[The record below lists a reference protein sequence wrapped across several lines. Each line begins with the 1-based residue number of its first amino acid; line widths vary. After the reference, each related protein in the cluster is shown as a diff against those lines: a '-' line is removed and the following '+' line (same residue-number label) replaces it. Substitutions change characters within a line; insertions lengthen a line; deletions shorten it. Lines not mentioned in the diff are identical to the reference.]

1 MVPRD
6 QSYDK
11 EMRILGVNLSNNGSI
26 CVVEDGQ
33 IDFYLEAERVTRVKR
48 DSDVSKLLDMI
59 DNIDVVAIADAF
71 WNTGSKTMNSTKN
84 ISKIK
89 RLFPDAEKID
99 YRDRHHL
106 THAACGFYNSGFTE
120 AAVIVVDSS
129 GSHSEKGDE
138 CETIFHC
145 KTGRRFHWKVKHKE
159 YNTYKVGDSGEYAT
173 WGIGKEFDVVAESL
187 GLGECEAGKVM
198 GLAPHNTHLDATRVQ
213 KEWEDRSV
221 ELVEKALATTK
232 QNNIILTGGC
242 FLNCVVN
249 YKLTKAFPGVKFYA
263 EPVSHDG
270 GTAIGSAYLVHHNP
284 KLKSL

>member
-1 MVPRD
+1 M
-6 QSYDK
+6 
-11 EMRILGVNLSNNGSI
+11 SNNGSI

-33 IDFYLEAERVTRVKR
+33 VDFYLEAERVTRVKR
-48 DSDVSKLLDMI
+48 DSDVSKLLDMV
-59 DNIDVVAIADAF
+59 DNIDAVAIADAY
-71 WNTGSKTMNSTKN
+71 WNMGSKTMHSTKC

-89 RLFPDAEKID
+89 RRFPDAAKVD

-106 THAACGFYNSGFTE
+106 THAACGFYNSGFEE

-129 GSHSEKGDE
+129 GSNSDKGDE

-145 KTGRRFHWKVKHKE
+145 KTGRRFYWKVKHKE
-159 YNTYKVGDSGEYAT
+159 YNTYKEDNSGEYAT

-187 GLGECEAGKVM
+187 ELGECEAGKVM
-198 GLAPHNTHLDATRVQ
+198 GLAPYNTHPDATRVQ

-232 QNNIILTGGC
+232 QKNVVLTGGC

-249 YKLTKAFPGVKFYA
+249 YKLTKAFPDVKFYA

-270 GTAIGSAYLVHHNP
+270 GTAIGSAYLSYYAP
-284 KLKSL
+284 KIKSY